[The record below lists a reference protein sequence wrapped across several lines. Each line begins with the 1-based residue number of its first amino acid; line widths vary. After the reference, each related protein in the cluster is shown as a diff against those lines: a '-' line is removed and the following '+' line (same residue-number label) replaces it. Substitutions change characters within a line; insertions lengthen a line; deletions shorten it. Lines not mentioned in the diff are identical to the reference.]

1 MNVRPIKIEALRV
14 EDIEVTPVWEY
25 VNDDQLGETAVLP
38 VKDLPVDNL
47 AGKVI
52 GTKIKMANGDSLWAL
67 VGNVDERN
75 QALNEQFLTI
85 SVERDGHWFPLARYH
100 DSDYKKRG
108 PLALAEFLG
117 LNLEQVFP
125 ISYDL
130 RQYVSGEPSIL
141 ASEILKEPRTKL
153 TGDQL
158 IAMAL

>member
-1 MNVRPIKIEALRV
+1 MNFVPMKIEALRV
-14 EDIEVTPVWEY
+14 EDFEVYPVWEY

-38 VKDLPVDNL
+38 VEGLPVDSL

-52 GTKIKMANGDSLWAL
+52 GTKLRMANGDWLWAL

-85 SVERDGHWFPLARYH
+85 SVEREGHWFPLARYH
-100 DSDYKKRG
+100 DSDYNKRG
-108 PLALAEFLG
+108 PLALAEFLS

-130 RQYVSGEPSIL
+130 RPYVRGEPSIL
-141 ASEILKEPRTKL
+141 ASEIPKEPSTKL